1 MAGGRNED
9 AVSTF
14 TSISTELFDP
24 SINSWR
30 LIDEK
35 LPGSKSG
42 LRMITTFYNN
52 VFIFG
57 INLNWSHHLISWKCW
72 SSFLGGGWVNDWEG
86 KNYLVLK
93 FDIEKE
99 EYYEYG
105 RMIYGRK
112 FHAISLVP
120 LSDYSNW
127 CTTYA
132 K

>member
-57 INLNWSHHLISWKCW
+57 IDLN
-72 SSFLGGGWVNDWEG
+72 
-86 KNYLVLK
+86 
-93 FDIEKE
+93 
-99 EYYEYG
+99 
-105 RMIYGRK
+105 
-112 FHAISLVP
+112 
-120 LSDYSNW
+120 
-127 CTTYA
+127 
-132 K
+132 